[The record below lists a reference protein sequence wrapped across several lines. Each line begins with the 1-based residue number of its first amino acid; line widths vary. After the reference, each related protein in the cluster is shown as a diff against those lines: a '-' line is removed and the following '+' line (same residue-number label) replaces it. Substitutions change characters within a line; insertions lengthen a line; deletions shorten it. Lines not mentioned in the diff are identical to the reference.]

1 MILVSVTY
9 LILLETDFLH
19 LSSSV
24 AVCVGDIVLVYEY
37 VIHVYMQHIA
47 YVSSTFMQSVIYTES
62 SS

>member
-24 AVCVGDIVLVYEY
+24 AVCAGDIVRVYEY
-37 VIHVYMQHIA
+37 VIHVCMQHIA